1 MLQKSIII
9 FLLIFLGSGCAV
21 PPKATIT
28 QEVLATADVPYKN
41 TLVLVLFS
49 KFDTRRY
56 LEDEIVKHLDA
67 QGIKAVASTSMMTT
81 KTPLTRNFILET
93 MTELGSDS
101 LLLTQLASLET
112 TGKVKNM
119 NPEVTYN
126 VRPTYYVNVFSVDQE
141 ELIEPQTVR
150 FTHYL
155 STSSDL
161 YSFATKEKI
170 WGMITY
176 SKIKQNV
183 DNMREYSVFVAEANA
198 IVNSM
203 LDDAVVSN

>member
-1 MLQKSIII
+1 MLRYSMTIT
-9 FLLIFLGSGCAV
+9 LLVILTSGCAV

-28 QEVLATADVPYKN
+28 QDVTESAEVPFQN

-81 KTPLTRNFILET
+81 KTPLTRDFILET

-101 LLLTQLASLET
+101 LLLTQLANLET
-112 TGKVKNM
+112 TGEVKSM

-126 VRPTYYVNVFSVDQE
+126 VRPTYYVNVFTVDQQE
-141 ELIEPQTVR
+141 FIEPQTVR

-161 YSFATKEKI
+161 YSFKTKEKI

-183 DNMREYSVFVAEANA
+183 DNMREYSIIVDEANA

>member
-1 MLQKSIII
+1 MLRNSMMIT
-9 FLLIFLGSGCAV
+9 LLVILASGCAV

-28 QEVLATADVPYKN
+28 LEVTESAEVPFQN

-56 LEDEIVKHLDA
+56 LEDEIVNHLAA

-81 KTPLTRNFILET
+81 KTPLTKDFILET

-101 LLLTQLASLET
+101 LLLTQLANLET
-112 TGKVKNM
+112 TGEVKSM

-126 VRPTYYVNVFSVDQE
+126 VRPTYYVNVFSVDQQE
-141 ELIEPQTVR
+141 FIEPQTVR

-161 YSFATKEKI
+161 YSFKTKEKI

-183 DNMREYSVFVAEANA
+183 DNMREYSIIVDEANA

-203 LDDAVVSN
+203 LDDAVVSD

>member
-1 MLQKSIII
+1 MLRNSMMIT
-9 FLLIFLGSGCAV
+9 LLVILASGCAV

-28 QEVLATADVPYKN
+28 QEVTESAEVPFQN

-56 LEDEIVKHLDA
+56 LEDEIVNHLAA

-81 KTPLTRNFILET
+81 KTPLTKDFILET

-101 LLLTQLASLET
+101 LLLTQLANLET
-112 TGKVKNM
+112 TGEVKSM

-126 VRPTYYVNVFSVDQE
+126 VRPTYYVNVFSVDQQE
-141 ELIEPQTVR
+141 FIEPQTVR

-161 YSFATKEKI
+161 YSFKTKEKI

-183 DNMREYSVFVAEANA
+183 DNMREYSIIVDEANA